1 MFFVKNPAHAG
12 FFFARNSYIFEYC
25 SSANEKFIRGV
36 HGPGGV
42 GPKSLPQWKKRYW
55 CEAVVYLSAVR
66 RLGSF

>member
-25 SSANEKFIRGV
+25 SSANEKFIKGV

-42 GPKSLPQWKKRYW
+42 GPKSLPQWQK
-55 CEAVVYLSAVR
+55 
-66 RLGSF
+66 